1 MLWSIV
7 IAAIVVGLVFLA
19 NRRYGRNVGAP
30 HHRPTS
36 GGTGNEYDSMGGG
49 PPSGDD
55 PSGG

>member
-49 PPSGDD
+49 PPIG
-55 PSGG
+55 